1 VAAGTLGVEPGH
13 VQASPQ
19 EMPAEKQKRKR
30 KDAKASIEAKS
41 TLVADA
47 PNTTK
52 GALCPLGGVGFLTN
66 KHWNHSQSEV
76 LNTIKAEVVKDWTG
90 VQLCR

>member
-19 EMPAEKQKRKR
+19 EMPAEKQKWKR

-41 TLVADA
+41 TLVAEA

-52 GALCPLGGVGFLTN
+52 GAKVFLTN

>member
-1 VAAGTLGVEPGH
+1 
-13 VQASPQ
+13 
-19 EMPAEKQKRKR
+19 MPAEKQKRKR

-52 GALCPLGGVGFLTN
+52 GAKVFLTN
-66 KHWNHSQSEV
+66 
-76 LNTIKAEVVKDWTG
+76 NTGIIPKVKSSTPSRQKLSKTG
-90 VQLCR
+90 PGSSCVGRGPGGH

>member
-1 VAAGTLGVEPGH
+1 
-13 VQASPQ
+13 
-19 EMPAEKQKRKR
+19 
-30 KDAKASIEAKS
+30 
-41 TLVADA
+41 LVADA